1 VATIKRLTPKLLE
14 EICTRLKAGAF
25 DQVAV
30 ESLGLSFEVFQGWL
44 EKGQRTDGRA
54 IYRRL
59 FEAVREARAQAHFL
73 AEMKLRE
80 EDTKV
85 WLLHGP
91 GRERWGSAARAG
103 AAGAESRE
111 KIWKLCAV
119 LLNALAAYTEARA
132 AAAEAIA
139 AAGLAE
145 SAKPQ
150 AAGGLP

>member
-1 VATIKRLTPKLLE
+1 VAAIKRLTPKLLE

-30 ESLGLSFEVFQGWL
+30 ESLGLSFAVFQGWL
-44 EKGQRTDGRA
+44 EKGQRADGRP
-54 IYRRL
+54 INRRL
-59 FEAVREARAQAHFL
+59 FEAVRQARAQAHFL
-73 AEMKLRE
+73 AEMKMRE

-91 GRERWGSAARAG
+91 GRERWGNRVG
-103 AAGAESRE
+103 AAEAEARE
-111 KIWKLCAV
+111 QIWELCAV
-119 LLNALAAYTEARA
+119 LLNALAAYPEARA

-139 AAGLAE
+139 ACGLTDR
-145 SAKPQ
+145 AKPQ